1 MLESIRNAI
10 TSLPM
15 HWFRR
20 NLGGR
25 IPSCS
30 RHVWWSGYHGNTRYL
45 ATACWI
51 FSSYWR
57 LGAKRMNHCGTKK
70 INLVEK

>member
-30 RHVWWSGYHGNTRYL
+30 RHVYDDPVTME
-45 ATACWI
+45 TPV
-51 FSSYWR
+51 
-57 LGAKRMNHCGTKK
+57 T
-70 INLVEK
+70 